1 MLMTPTLH
9 SLLPAPSSSF
19 LLLPMRP
26 LRLLLLLVLP
36 VLSGCIGTDLVSEVI
51 EEELQPARI
60 EVTPL
65 DHALQVG
72 DAFQYAATFFNT
84 QGEEDPDVAIGW
96 RTDDD
101 ATASIDATGW
111 LTTHQPG
118 IVRVYAQ
125 VDSVTSAP
133 ATLNIVA
140 DPNQIARI
148 ILSPDTA
155 TVAVGSTLPV
165 SAQAVN
171 VEGNAIDS
179 VTLTWTI
186 ADESIATVDAMGR
199 VTGVNAGST
208 QLTAS
213 ADGVTSAPT
222 LVRVPGQSTTGTF
235 TARAGTS
242 YRLEGTATLEE
253 LATGGFRLTFGDDF
267 STSNGPG
274 LAVYL
279 STADGVS
286 STSTDLGTLQS
297 TRGSQTYTI
306 SGNVD
311 MTRYRYVIIHC
322 VPFNVS
328 FGSAFLQ

>member
-1 MLMTPTLH
+1 
-9 SLLPAPSSSF
+9 
-19 LLLPMRP
+19 MRL
-26 LRLLLLLVLP
+26 LRLLPLLVLP
-36 VLSGCIGTDLVSEVI
+36 PLSGCIGTDLVSEVI
-51 EEELQPARI
+51 EEDQQPARI

-65 DHALQVG
+65 DHALEVG
-72 DAFQYAATFFNT
+72 DGFQYAATFFNT
-84 QGEEDPDVAIGW
+84 QGEADPSATIGW
-96 RTDDD
+96 RTDD
-101 ATASIDATGW
+101 AAIASIDATGW

-118 IVRVYAQ
+118 IVSVYAE

-155 TVAVGSTLPV
+155 TVALGATFNIA
-165 SAQAVN
+165 AQAVN
-171 VEGNAIDS
+171 VEGNAIDG
-179 VTLTWTI
+179 VTFTWSI
-186 ADESIATVDAMGR
+186 ADENVATVNGVGQ

-222 LVRVPGQSTTGTF
+222 VIRVPGQSTTGTF
-235 TARAGTS
+235 TARTGTS
-242 YRLEGTATLEE
+242 YRLQGTATLEE
-253 LATGGFRLTFGDDF
+253 LATGGFQLTFGDDF

-279 STADGVS
+279 STVDGVS
-286 STSTDLGTLQS
+286 STSIDLGTLQS